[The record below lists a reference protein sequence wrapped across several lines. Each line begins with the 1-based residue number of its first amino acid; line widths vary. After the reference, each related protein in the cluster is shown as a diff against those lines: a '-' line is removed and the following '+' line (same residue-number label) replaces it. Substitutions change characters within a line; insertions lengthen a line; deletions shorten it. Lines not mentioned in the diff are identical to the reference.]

1 MSLQYPA
8 SAGKTLKHARLL
20 KICKVLILLSCLSQ
34 VVADEIITGGP
45 YDRKEAY
52 VGGLSKYL
60 FKPGRAD
67 VIIATDMF
75 FREVIKGIG
84 KEAQFIVLD
93 SKAEI
98 IKAMLDDKMDAVYV
112 NPIDF
117 LEIDYLLN
125 PYYYYTISYGA
136 HVQQKIYLITRSSN
150 HFTRLSQLKDK
161 KLVIPTGYALGQLFL
176 DVSLAKAG
184 FPSSQQ
190 FFSTVL
196 DSNDNNS
203 AVLDIF
209 FDKADIA
216 VVSNLAYEIAIE
228 LNPQI
233 ATKLDILMAS
243 EPMVPFIIGIN
254 KRVPNSFLLPID
266 NILENLLENPRTR
279 HILSLFKADDVVKID
294 SAQLES
300 VKALKQEYDQLLA
313 AGMIQTQ

>member
-1 MSLQYPA
+1 
-8 SAGKTLKHARLL
+8 
-20 KICKVLILLSCLSQ
+20 
-34 VVADEIITGGP
+34 
-45 YDRKEAY
+45 
-52 VGGLSKYL
+52 
-60 FKPGRAD
+60 
-67 VIIATDMF
+67 
-75 FREVIKGIG
+75 
-84 KEAQFIVLD
+84 
-93 SKAEI
+93 
-98 IKAMLDDKMDAVYV
+98 
-112 NPIDF
+112 
-117 LEIDYLLN
+117 
-125 PYYYYTISYGA
+125 
-136 HVQQKIYLITRSSN
+136 
-150 HFTRLSQLKDK
+150 
-161 KLVIPTGYALGQLFL
+161 VIPTGYALGQLFL

-233 ATKLDILMAS
+233 ATKLNILMAS
-243 EPMVPFIIGIN
+243 EPMVPFIIGVN
-254 KRVPNSFLLPID
+254 KRVPDSFLLPID

-300 VKALKQEYDQLLA
+300 VKVLKQEYDRLLA
-313 AGMIQTQ
+313 AGLIQVQ